1 MCVGYVEWLCSI
13 RKTGFKKWCLR
24 FQIYKVYLRLTDLCI
39 RCANEYLQVPEIEGD
54 WESDNEKDI
63 TTVDDIKLDDQ
74 LKVNEE
80 NKGRIISIIQ

>member
-1 MCVGYVEWLCSI
+1 
-13 RKTGFKKWCLR
+13 
-24 FQIYKVYLRLTDLCI
+24 
-39 RCANEYLQVPEIEGD
+39 VPEIEGD

>member
-1 MCVGYVEWLCSI
+1 M
-13 RKTGFKKWCLR
+13 
-24 FQIYKVYLRLTDLCI
+24 YKVYLRLIDLCI

-54 WESDNEKDI
+54 WELDSEKDI